1 MRRILVATGVVAV
14 ALFTTASAAWP
25 CGSLVAANGAVS
37 LLRTTTL
44 AAHHDGVE
52 HYVTNF
58 EFAGEQTSFGSIIP
72 LPGEPTEVERAGDW
86 TLQRLGLEIPR
97 PELEFDEAFADS
109 AAPAGEVDVLQE
121 VQIDALDVTILR
133 GGGEEVAAW
142 ADDNGFDLAADT
154 PEVLEFYAER
164 SPYFMAARFDAEAAA
179 AEGFE
184 GGDGIPVHLAIPV
197 DDPWVPL
204 RILATGKPAEEIV
217 QADVFLLTDVEP
229 ELLTGPG
236 LDVQLSEPASDDLL
250 DDLRSDQNSEWV
262 PEEAWLT
269 YLRLDA
275 PAGELSYDLATDVT
289 GDSPDPVD
297 SGLAAGDLPSGGGD
311 DGWPWQGTVLVLL
324 AGALVVAVGWG
335 LVRTN
340 PSRP

>member
-1 MRRILVATGVVAV
+1 M

-86 TLQRLGLEIPR
+86 TLQRLDQEVNPVV
-97 PELEFDEAFADS
+97 EEAFSEDA
-109 AAPAGEVDVLQE
+109 AAPAGADREVEVLQE
-121 VQIDALDVTILR
+121 VQIDSLDVTILR
-133 GGGEEVAAW
+133 GGGAEVAAW
-142 ADDNGFDLAADT
+142 AESNGFDLTIDT
-154 PEVLEFYAER
+154 PEVLEFYADR

-179 AEGFE
+179 ADGFE
-184 GGDGIPVHLAIPV
+184 GGDGIPVHLTIPTE
-197 DDPWVPL
+197 DPWVPL
-204 RILATGKPAEEIV
+204 RILGTGKPTNEIV

-236 LDVQLSEPASDDLL
+236 IAVQRSEPASDDLL

-269 YLRLDA
+269 YLSLEA

-289 GDSPDPVD
+289 GDAPDPSE
-297 SGLAAGDLPSGGGD
+297 SGLAASQLPGAGTDG
-311 DGWPWQGTVLVLL
+311 GWPWQGTVLLVFAGVLL
-324 AGALVVAVGWG
+324 VAIGWG
-335 LVRTN
+335 LART
-340 PSRP
+340 RPARS